1 MKVDGSLS
9 IKNAHGLDPRS
20 CRNLLL
26 QIVGAPRAPHNKTLW
41 LTSLHLLVCRS
52 YAANGTSTSQHQYKN
67 WSLTTSSSCR
77 SSVGVDTARQEVQ
90 RQDFVDHLMSP
101 CHVVLNLSCVLSAAA
116 HDFGSDKKL
125 SPLPQSWLKRTEDL
139 TWCAALITL
148 HYHLPYWQQTSAVIA
163 WSP

>member
-1 MKVDGSLS
+1 MVLSMKVDGSLS
-9 IKNAHGLDPRS
+9 IRVLIGLDPRS
-20 CRNLLL
+20 CRNLQL
-26 QIVGAPRAPHNKTLW
+26 QIVGGPASPTQQNPVVDFPAPFGLPFLR
-41 LTSLHLLVCRS
+41 CR
-52 YAANGTSTSQHQYKN
+52 QHQHLKASVQN

-77 SSVGVDTARQEVQ
+77 SSLDTARQEVQ

-139 TWCAALITL
+139 TWCAALSTL

-163 WSP
+163 